1 MKPSEDLYKYF
12 GTTPEAIEKLRNSPE
27 LKEHDALMARID
39 NGTASPEELAKYEE
53 DTAICQ
59 YIRET
64 GTILPDD
71 ITEREIQ
78 LILED
83 WRAQKKAAA
92 DHPDGLPHDMPARR
106 VDESGED
113 QHLRTRGFV
122 RFTFE
127 K

>member
-1 MKPSEDLYKYF
+1 MTLEELRKSLGLTLEDV
-12 GTTPEAIEKLRNSPE
+12 ERIENRPGR
-27 LKEHDALMARID
+27 KEHQALMARIE
-39 NGTASPEELAKYEE
+39 NGTASPEELAKFEE
-53 DTAICQ
+53 DTAICDF
-59 YIRET
+59 IGET

-122 RFTFE
+122 RFRFE

>member
-1 MKPSEDLYKYF
+1 MKPPQDLYKYF
-12 GTTPEAIEKLRNSPE
+12 GTTPEEIEELENSPE
-27 LKEHDALMARID
+27 RKEHEALMARIE
-39 NGTASPEELAKYEE
+39 NGTASPEELAKFEK
-53 DTAICQ
+53 DTEIFR

-71 ITEREIQ
+71 ITDREIQ

-122 RFTFE
+122 RFRFE